1 MLLYVSVVIAALLNV
16 VMAQNR
22 LVGTISVENY
32 QVSRTTTF
40 NFDLTLSGLT
50 VASND
55 YLQVSLPLDLD
66 SKFVETNNPVC
77 SIDGAS
83 IQSCL
88 IVDSKTA

>member
-1 MLLYVSVVIAALLNV
+1 MIAAFLDV

-22 LVGTISVENY
+22 LTGNISVDDY

-40 NFDLTLSGLT
+40 NFDLTLSGVT

-55 YLQVSLPLDLD
+55 YLQVSLPSDLD
-66 SKFVETNNPVC
+66 SKFMETNNPVC
-77 SIDGAS
+77 SIDGAQ